1 MVARAGGIAGGAEE
15 PGFGSIGVTRSTAA
29 WHADRVTTLK
39 VRIGYGLGTRTGSN
53 DIHRF
58 SALVDGLEDR
68 GFDSLWLSERLGTDC
83 PDPLVAMSFAAARTT
98 RLKVGTAV
106 MVLPG
111 RNPVILAKALA
122 SLDRLSQGRVLPA
135 FGLGVADSAE
145 HQAFGVERRDR
156 AGWFNEALPLMRR
169 LWTEDHVSHVGP
181 RFRID
186 DVTLAVKPYQDEFE
200 IWLGGAA
207 PSELKRAGRLSDGWL
222 PSFCTPE
229 QVARD
234 RETVEAAAAEHGRTI
249 DPEHYGALIPYR
261 RSGVAISEFYRALLA
276 RRSPDAD
283 PEAVVPHLDR
293 LADSISAFV
302 EVGFSKFV
310 LVPVQEPDEW
320 GEELDQVAEVVLPLE
335 T

>member
-1 MVARAGGIAGGAEE
+1 M
-15 PGFGSIGVTRSTAA
+15 T
-29 WHADRVTTLK
+29 WHPERVTQLK
-39 VRIGYGLGTRTGSN
+39 VRIGYGLGTRTESN
-53 DIHRF
+53 DHRRF
-58 SALVDGLEDR
+58 SALVDGLEER

-83 PDPLVAMSFAAARTT
+83 PDPLVAMSFAAARTR

-111 RNPVILAKALA
+111 RNPVILAKSLA

-135 FGLGVADSAE
+135 FGLGIADSAE
-145 HQAFGVERRDR
+145 QQAFGVERRDR

-169 LWTEDHVSHVGP
+169 LWTEDHVSHSGS
-181 RFRID
+181 RFQVD

-200 IWLGGAA
+200 VWLGGAA
-207 PSELKRAGRLSDGWL
+207 PSELKRVGRLSDGWL

-234 RETVEAAAAEHGRTI
+234 RETVESVAAETGRTI

-261 RSGVAISEFYRALLA
+261 RPGVEIPDLYRALLA

-283 PEAVVPHLDR
+283 PRVVVPSLDR
-293 LADSISAFV
+293 LADTISAFV

-310 LVPVQEPDEW
+310 LVPVQEPEEW
-320 GEELDQVAEVVLPLE
+320 GAELDQVAEVALPLE

>member
-1 MVARAGGIAGGAEE
+1 MWWNLGVSARC
-15 PGFGSIGVTRSTAA
+15 IGVTCSTTT
-29 WHADRVTTLK
+29 WHPERVTELK

-53 DIHRF
+53 DHRRF
-58 SALVDGLEDR
+58 SALVDGLEER

-111 RNPVILAKALA
+111 RNPVILAKSLA
-122 SLDRLSQGRVLPA
+122 SLDQLSRGRLLPA

-156 AGWFNEALPLMRR
+156 AGWFDEALPLMRR
-169 LWTEDHVSHVGP
+169 LWTEDHVSHSGP
-181 RFRID
+181 RFRLA
-186 DVTLAVKPYQDEFE
+186 DVTLAVKPRQDDFE
-200 IWLGGAA
+200 VWLGGAA
-207 PSELKRAGRLSDGWL
+207 PSELKRVGRLSDGWL

-234 RETVEAAAAEHGRTI
+234 RETVDATAAEHGRTI
-249 DPEHYGALIPYR
+249 DPGHFGALVPYR
-261 RSGVAISEFYRALLA
+261 GPGVEISDFYRALLA

-283 PEAVVPHLDR
+283 PEVVVPRLDR
-293 LADSISAFV
+293 LADTISAFV
-302 EVGFSKFV
+302 EVGFTKFV
-310 LVPVQEPDEW
+310 LVPVQEPEDW
-320 GEELDQVAEVVLPLE
+320 GNELDQVAEVALPLE